1 MGERIEIP
9 GAEGPVRAY
18 TAEPAPPRPATFGL
32 GPSPAEPVPQT
43 ALFGVVVLHEWW
55 GLFSAQSNVAS
66 ICDRL
71 AAEGMLAIAPD
82 LYGGRSAE
90 TEEQAERLMRDLDD
104 RDPLPVISAAVA
116 EARRRGARKVAT
128 LGFCMGGALSLRAA
142 GELRGLDAAVSF
154 YGLGD
159 TAGPLRVP
167 AQGHFA
173 LRDGYIDPARPK
185 GLQGVELHFYDA
197 GHAFMNERRP
207 EAYDAASA
215 ALAWKRA
222 LAFLRSR

>member
-9 GAEGPVRAY
+9 GAEGPVRAWVSP
-18 TAEPAPPRPATFGL
+18 PAL
-32 GPSPAEPVPQT
+32 
-43 ALFGVVVLHEWW
+43 LGVVVLHEWW
-55 GLFSAQSNVAS
+55 GLFSGKSNVSAL
-66 ICDRL
+66 CDRL

-90 TEEQAERLMRDLDD
+90 TEEQAEWLMRELDA
-104 RDPLPVISAAVA
+104 RDPLPPIAAAIA

-142 GELRGLDAAVSF
+142 RELRDVDAAVTF

-159 TAGPLRVP
+159 PGGPLRVP

-173 LRDGYIDPARPK
+173 LRDGYLDPARPAL
-185 GLQGVELHFYDA
+185 LQGVDLYFYDA
-197 GHAFMNERRP
+197 GHAFMNDRRP

-215 ALAWKRA
+215 ALAWKRT
-222 LAFLRSR
+222 LDFLRSR